1 MSEVT
6 RVNDFAIKIA
16 TVNGTGSAS
25 ANTLL
30 MKSIFRSGIPVMGK
44 NYFPS
49 NIQGL
54 PTWYEIRVSR
64 DGYVA
69 RSGRVDIMV
78 AMNAETY
85 ARDVK
90 EVVPGGYLIYD
101 STWPRPALLKRAD
114 ITVLGVPLA
123 KMCNENF
130 NGVRTRI
137 LMKNICYAGVL
148 AALLNLDLE
157 RIRELL
163 AQTYAKK
170 PQLVESNMK
179 AIQLGYDYART
190 HFTCPLPL
198 RVEQM
203 NRTAG
208 NVMID
213 GNTAAALGCMFA
225 GATVAAWYPITP
237 STSLMDAF
245 KAFCDRSRVDAQTG
259 RKNFAF
265 IQAEDEL
272 AAIGMVI
279 GASWNGARAF
289 TATSGP
295 GISLMNEFL
304 GLAYYAEVPAV
315 VFDIQR
321 VGPSTGMP
329 TRTQQCDVMAAA
341 YASHG
346 DTKHVC
352 LYPSNP
358 EECFYMAVQAFDLAE
373 RLQTPV
379 LVLSDLDIGM
389 NDWMCRDLKW
399 DDTYRPDR
407 GKVLGKE
414 EVEKLE
420 KFYRY
425 LDTDGDGIAYRT
437 LPGVSPKA
445 AYFARGSGHNQYGT
459 YTEDSADYQFVVDRL
474 LKKWDTAR
482 KLVPRAVIDAT
493 AGSDVGIVSL
503 GSCDGAIREAIDVLK
518 THGVGVN
525 YMRVR
530 GFPFTEDVER
540 FLANHRVLFVVE
552 QNRDAQLRSLLTLET
567 AVEKAKLR
575 SLLHYSGLPISS
587 SFIVA
592 GVLDELRPE
601 RDTVAPS
608 AAPPTARAA
617 DPDSPAVLR
626 SSGSRT

>member
-1 MSEVT
+1 MSI
-6 RVNDFAIKIA
+6 NDFSIKIA

-54 PTWYEIRVSR
+54 PTWYEIRVTKQ
-64 DGYVA
+64 GYVA
-69 RSGRVDIMV
+69 RSERVDIMV

-90 EVVPGGYLIYD
+90 EVAPGGYLIYD
-101 STWPRPALLKRAD
+101 STWPRPALLKRED

-123 KMCNENF
+123 RLCNENF

-148 AALLNLDLE
+148 AALLDLDLE

-163 AQTYAKK
+163 AETYAKK
-170 PQLVESNMK
+170 PQLVDSNMK
-179 AIQLGYDYART
+179 AIQLGYDYARQN
-190 HFTCPLPL
+190 FSCPLPL
-198 RVEQM
+198 RVEKM
-203 NRTAG
+203 DKTSG
-208 NVMID
+208 HILID
-213 GNTAAALGCMFA
+213 GNTAAALGCVFA

-237 STSLMDAF
+237 STSLMDAY
-245 KAFCDRSRVDAQTG
+245 KSFCDRTRIDPATG

-279 GASWNGARAF
+279 GAMWNGARAF

-295 GISLMNEFL
+295 GVSLMNEFL
-304 GLAYYAEVPAV
+304 GLAYYSEVPAV
-315 VFDIQR
+315 IFDIQR

-329 TRTQQCDVMAAA
+329 TRTQQCDLLEAA

-346 DTKHVC
+346 DTRHVC
-352 LYPSNP
+352 LYPANP

-399 DDTYRPDR
+399 DDSYRPDR
-407 GKVLGKE
+407 GKVLSLE
-414 EVEKLE
+414 QVEKLE

-425 LDTDGDGIAYRT
+425 LDKDGDGIPYRT
-437 LPGVSPKA
+437 LPGVHPKA
-445 AYFARGSGHNQYGT
+445 AYFTRGSGHTQYGT
-459 YTEDSADYQFVVDRL
+459 YTEDSTEYQIVLDRL
-474 LKKWDTAR
+474 MKKWDTAK

-493 AGSDVGIVSL
+493 AGSPIGIVSL
-503 GSCDGAIREAIDVLK
+503 GSCDGAIHEARDILA
-518 THGVGVN
+518 THGVTVD

-530 GFPFTEDVER
+530 AFPFGDDVER
-540 FLANHRVLFVVE
+540 FLAAHDLLFVVE
-552 QNRDAQLRSLLTLET
+552 QNRDAQLRALLTLET
-567 AVEKAKLR
+567 PVEKAKLR

-587 SFIVA
+587 SFIVE
-592 GVLDELRPE
+592 GVLGEIRPRQHAQP
-601 RDTVAPS
+601 RDA
-608 AAPPTARAA
+608 ARA
-617 DPDSPAVLR
+617 
-626 SSGSRT
+626 

>member
-1 MSEVT
+1 MSMSSSTAVDK

-54 PTWYEIRVSR
+54 PTWYEIRVTK

-85 ARDVK
+85 AKDVK
-90 EVVPGGYLIYD
+90 EVSPGGFLIYD
-101 STWPRPALLKRAD
+101 STWPRPALLKRED

-123 KMCNENF
+123 RLCNENF

-148 AALLNLDLE
+148 VALLDLDLE
-157 RIRELL
+157 LIRKLL
-163 AQTYAKK
+163 AETYAKK
-170 PQLVESNMK
+170 PQLVDSNMK
-179 AIQLGYDYART
+179 AIQLGFDFARQN
-190 HFTCPLPL
+190 FTCPLPL
-198 RVEQM
+198 HVQKM
-203 NRTAG
+203 DKTAG
-208 NVMID
+208 HVLID
-213 GNTAAALGCMFA
+213 GNTAAALGCVFA

-237 STSLMDAF
+237 STSVMDAY
-245 KAFCDRSRVDAQTG
+245 KGFCDRTRVDPQTG
-259 RKNFAF
+259 KKNFAF

-279 GASWNGARAF
+279 GAMWNGARAF

-315 VFDIQR
+315 IFDIQR

-329 TRTQQCDVMAAA
+329 TRTQQCDVMECA

-346 DTKHVC
+346 DTRHVC
-352 LYPSNP
+352 LYPANP

-379 LVLSDLDIGM
+379 FVLSDLDIGM

-399 DDTYRPDR
+399 DDSYRPDR
-407 GKVLGKE
+407 GKVLDKE
-414 EVEKLE
+414 AVEKLE

-425 LDTDGDGIAYRT
+425 VDKDGDGIGYRT
-437 LPGVSPKA
+437 FPGVTPKG
-445 AYFARGSGHNQYGT
+445 AYFTRGSGHTQYGT
-459 YTEDSADYQFVVDRL
+459 YTEDSVEYQILLDRL
-474 LKKWDTAR
+474 LKKWDTAK

-493 AGSDVGIVSL
+493 AGSEIGIVSI
-503 GSCDGAIREAIDVLK
+503 GSCEGAIHEAMDILK
-518 THGVGVN
+518 THDVTVD

-530 GFPFTEDVER
+530 SFPFSEDVER
-540 FLANHRVLFVVE
+540 FLAAHKLLFVVE
-552 QNRDAQLRSLLTLET
+552 QNRDAQFRALLTLESK
-567 AVEKAKLR
+567 VEKSQLR
-575 SLLHYSGLPISS
+575 SLLHYNGLPISS
-587 SFIVA
+587 TFIVE
-592 GVLDELRPE
+592 GVLAEIRP
-601 RDTVAPS
+601 RDLARRKD
-608 AAPPTARAA
+608 AAA
-617 DPDSPAVLR
+617 
-626 SSGSRT
+626 G

>member
-1 MSEVT
+1 MSAPDAAKI
-6 RVNDFAIKIA
+6 NDFVIKIA

-25 ANTLL
+25 ANMLL

-54 PTWYEIRVSR
+54 PTWYEIRVTKH
-64 DGYVA
+64 GYVA
-69 RSGRVDIMV
+69 CSGRVDIMV

-85 ARDVK
+85 SKDVR
-90 EVVPGGYLIYD
+90 EVAPGGYLVYD
-101 STWPRPALLKRAD
+101 STWPRPALLKRED
-114 ITVLGVPLA
+114 ITAIGVPLA
-123 KMCNENF
+123 KLCNENF

-148 AALLNLDLE
+148 AALLDLNLE
-157 RIRELL
+157 HVRQLL
-163 AQTYAKK
+163 AETYAKK
-170 PQLVESNMK
+170 PQLVASNMK
-179 AIQLGYDYART
+179 AIELGYECAKASVS
-190 HFTCPLPL
+190 CPLPL
-198 RVEQM
+198 RIEKM
-203 NRTAG
+203 DKTSG
-208 NVMID
+208 HIMID
-213 GNTAAALGCMFA
+213 GNTAAALGCVF
-225 GATVAAWYPITP
+225 AWYPITP

-245 KAFCDRSRVDAQTG
+245 KAFSDRMRIDAASG

-329 TRTQQCDVMAAA
+329 TRTQQGDIMACA

-346 DTKHVC
+346 DTRQVC
-352 LYPSNP
+352 LYPANA
-358 EECFYMAVQAFDLAE
+358 EECFHMAVQAFDLAE

-389 NDWMCRDLKW
+389 NDWMCREFKW
-399 DDTYRPDR
+399 DDAYRPDR
-407 GKVLGKE
+407 GKMLDKA

-425 LDTDGDGIAYRT
+425 VDKDGDGITYRT
-437 LPGVSPKA
+437 LPGVHPKA
-445 AYFARGSGHNQYGT
+445 AYFTRGSGHTQFGM
-459 YTEDSADYQFVVDRL
+459 YTEDSAEYQLLLDRL
-474 LKKWDTAR
+474 LVKWASAKKF
-482 KLVPRAVIDAT
+482 VPRAVIDAS
-493 AGSDVGIVSL
+493 AGSELAIVSV
-503 GSCDGAIREAIDVLK
+503 GSCDGAVREAMDLLRAR
-518 THGVGVN
+518 GVGLD

-530 GFPFTEDVER
+530 AFPFTEDVER
-540 FLANHRVLFVVE
+540 FLAAHQVIFVVE
-552 QNRDAQLRSLLTLET
+552 QNRDAQLRALLTLET
-567 AVEKAKLR
+567 KVDKSKLH
-575 SLLHYSGLPISS
+575 SLLHYNGLPISS
-587 SFIVA
+587 SFIVD
-592 GVLDELRPE
+592 GVLAHLQPGAR
-601 RDTVAPS
+601 S
-608 AAPPTARAA
+608 RAA
-617 DPDSPAVLR
+617 ATL
-626 SSGSRT
+626 

>member
-1 MSEVT
+1 MS
-6 RVNDFAIKIA
+6 RINDFVIKIG

-54 PTWYEIRVSR
+54 PTWYEIRVTK

-69 RSGRVDIMV
+69 RSGNVDVMV

-90 EVVPGGYLIYD
+90 EVSPGGYLIYD
-101 STWPRPALLKRAD
+101 STWPRPALLKRED

-123 KMCNENF
+123 QLCNENF

-148 AALLNLDLE
+148 AALLDLDLE
-157 RIRELL
+157 QIRALL
-163 AQTYAKK
+163 AETYAKK
-170 PQLVESNMK
+170 PQLVDSNMK
-179 AIQLGYDYART
+179 AIQLGYDYAKRS
-190 HFTCPLPL
+190 FQCPLPL
-198 RVEQM
+198 RVEKM
-203 NRTAG
+203 AKTSG
-208 NVMID
+208 HIMID
-213 GNTAAALGCMFA
+213 GNTAAALGCVFA

-237 STSLMDAF
+237 STSVMDAY
-245 KAFCDRSRVDAQTG
+245 KAFCDRMRVDPETG

-272 AAIGMVI
+272 AAIGMTI
-279 GASWNGARAF
+279 GAMWNGARAF

-295 GISLMNEFL
+295 GISLMGEFI

-315 VFDIQR
+315 IFDIQR

-329 TRTQQCDVMAAA
+329 TRTQQCDLMAAA

-346 DTKHVC
+346 DTRHVC

-358 EECFYMAVQAFDLAE
+358 EECFYMAAQAFDLAE

-379 LVLSDLDIGM
+379 FVMSDLDIGM

-399 DDTYRPDR
+399 DDSYRPDR

-414 EVEKLE
+414 ELEKIE

-425 LDTDGDGIAYRT
+425 LDKDGDGIPYRT
-437 LPGVSPKA
+437 LPGVHPKG
-445 AYFARGSGHNQYGT
+445 AYFTRGSGHTQFGT
-459 YTEDSADYQFVVDRL
+459 YTEDSAEYQVVLDRL
-474 LKKWDTAR
+474 LRKWDTAK
-482 KLVPRAVIDAT
+482 KLVPRAIIDAT
-493 AGSDVGIVSL
+493 AGSDIGIVSL
-503 GSCDGAIREAIDVLK
+503 GSCDGAVHEAIDVLK
-518 THGVGVN
+518 TQGVRVN

-530 GFPFTEDVER
+530 AFPFYEDVER
-540 FLANHRVLFVVE
+540 FLAAHKTLFVVE
-552 QNRDAQLRSLLTLET
+552 QNRDAQFRSLLALESK
-567 AVEKAKLR
+567 VEKSKLL

-587 SFIVA
+587 AFIVE
-592 GVLDELRPE
+592 GVLAHVRPQPNQQE
-601 RDTVAPS
+601 ALG
-608 AAPPTARAA
+608 AA
-617 DPDSPAVLR
+617 
-626 SSGSRT
+626 G

>member
-1 MSEVT
+1 MSAVESEKI
-6 RVNDFAIKIA
+6 NDFVIKIA

-25 ANTLL
+25 ANMLL

-54 PTWYEIRVSR
+54 PTWYEIRVTKH
-64 DGYVA
+64 GYVA
-69 RSGRVDIMV
+69 CSGRVDIMV
-78 AMNAETY
+78 AINAETY
-85 ARDVK
+85 SKDAR
-90 EVVPGGYLIYD
+90 EVAPGGYLVYD
-101 STWPRPALLKRAD
+101 STWPRPALLKRED
-114 ITVLGVPLA
+114 ITTLGVPLA
-123 KMCNENF
+123 KLCNENF

-148 AALLNLDLE
+148 AALLDLDIE
-157 RIRELL
+157 HIRKLL
-163 AQTYAKK
+163 AETYSKK
-170 PQLVESNMK
+170 PQLVASNMK
-179 AIQLGYDYART
+179 AIELGFDYAKAN
-190 HFTCPLPL
+190 FDCPLPL
-198 RVEQM
+198 HVQKM
-203 NRTAG
+203 DKTSG
-208 NVMID
+208 YIMID
-213 GNTAAALGCMFA
+213 GNTAAALGCLFA

-245 KAFCDRSRVDAQTG
+245 KAFSDRTRIDASSG

-272 AAIGMVI
+272 AAIGIVI

-315 VFDIQR
+315 IFDIQR

-329 TRTQQCDVMAAA
+329 TRTQQGDLMECA

-346 DTKHVC
+346 DTRHVC
-352 LYPSNP
+352 LYPANP
-358 EECFYMAVQAFDLAE
+358 EECFYMALQAFDLAE

-399 DDTYRPDR
+399 DDNYRPDR

-414 EVEKLE
+414 EILKLE
-420 KFYRY
+420 KFYRFI
-425 LDTDGDGIAYRT
+425 DKDGDGITART
-437 LPGVSPKA
+437 LPGVHPKA
-445 AYFARGSGHNQYGT
+445 AYFARGSGHTQYGA
-459 YTEDSADYQFVVDRL
+459 YTEDAADYQMVLDRL
-474 LKKWDTAR
+474 LKKWATAK
-482 KLVPRAVIDAT
+482 KLVPRALIDAT
-493 AGSDVGIVSL
+493 AGARVGIVSI
-503 GSCDGAIREAIDVLK
+503 GSCDGAMHEAIDVLK
-518 THGVGVN
+518 SRGVGVD

-530 GFPFTEDVER
+530 GFPFGEDVER
-540 FLANHRVLFVVE
+540 FLAAHKLLFVVE
-552 QNRDAQLRSLLTLET
+552 QNRDAQFRALLTLET

-575 SLLHYSGLPISS
+575 SLLHYNGLPISS
-587 SFIVA
+587 SFIVE
-592 GVLDELRPE
+592 GVLAQFRPQ
-601 RDTVAPS
+601 RLAQPKG
-608 AAPPTARAA
+608 AALA
-617 DPDSPAVLR
+617 
-626 SSGSRT
+626 

>member
-1 MSEVT
+1 MPPT
-6 RVNDFAIKIA
+6 DPRVNDFTIKIA

-30 MKSIFRSGIPVMGK
+30 MKSIFRSGIPVVGK

-54 PTWYEIRVSR
+54 PTWYEIRVTHA
-64 DGYVA
+64 GYVA
-69 RSGRVDIMV
+69 RSGRVDLMV

-85 ARDVK
+85 ARDAK
-90 EVVPGGYLIYD
+90 EVAAGGFLVYD
-101 STWPRPALLKRAD
+101 STWPRPALLKRED

-123 KMCNENF
+123 RLCNENF

-148 AALLNLDLE
+148 AALLDLDLE

-163 AQTYAKK
+163 AETYAKK

-179 AIQLGYDYART
+179 AIQLGYDYARSS
-190 HFTCPLPL
+190 FECPLPL
-198 RVEQM
+198 RVEKLE
-203 NRTAG
+203 RTAG
-208 NVMID
+208 HVMID
-213 GNTAAALGCMFA
+213 GNTSAALGCLFA

-245 KAFCDRSRVDAQTG
+245 KMFADRTRVDRETG
-259 RKNFAF
+259 AKNFAF

-279 GASWNGARAF
+279 GAMWNGARSF

-329 TRTQQCDVMAAA
+329 TRTQQGDLLLAA

-346 DTKHVC
+346 DTRHVC
-352 LYPSNP
+352 LYPANP

-399 DDTYRPDR
+399 DDSYRPDR
-407 GKVLGKE
+407 GKMLGKE
-414 EVEKLE
+414 ELLKLE
-420 KFYRY
+420 KFYRF
-425 LDTDGDGIAYRT
+425 LDKDGDGIGYRT
-437 LPGVSPKA
+437 LPGVHPKA
-445 AYFARGSGHNQYGT
+445 AYFTRGSGHNQYGV
-459 YTEDSADYQFVVDRL
+459 YTEDSAEYQLVLDRL
-474 LKKWDTAR
+474 MKKWATAKR
-482 KLVPRAVIDAT
+482 LVPRAVIDAT
-493 AGSDVGIVSL
+493 AGSRVGIVSI
-503 GSCDGAIREAIDVLK
+503 GSCDGAVHEALDVLK
-518 THGVGVN
+518 ARGVALD

-530 GFPFTEDVER
+530 SFPFTEDVER
-540 FLANHRVLFVVE
+540 FLAAHELLFVVE
-552 QNRDAQLRSLLTLET
+552 QNRDAQLRALLTLET
-567 AVEKAKLR
+567 AVEKSKLR

-587 SFIVA
+587 HFIVE
-592 GVLDELRPE
+592 GVLAELEPRS
-601 RDTVAPS
+601 S
-608 AAPPTARAA
+608 AARRDAA
-617 DPDSPAVLR
+617 NA
-626 SSGSRT
+626 

>member
-1 MSEVT
+1 MAPST
-6 RVNDFAIKIA
+6 AAHVNDFVIKIA

-54 PTWYEIRVSR
+54 PTWYEIRVTR

-90 EVVPGGYLIYD
+90 EVAPGGYLIYD
-101 STWPRPALLKRAD
+101 STWPRPALLKRED
-114 ITVLGVPLA
+114 ITVIGVPLA
-123 KMCNENF
+123 RLCNENF

-148 AALLNLDLE
+148 AALLDMDIE

-163 AQTYAKK
+163 AETYAKK
-170 PQLVESNMK
+170 PQLVDSNMK
-179 AIQLGYDYART
+179 AIQLGYDYTRQN
-190 HFTCPLPL
+190 FTCPLPL
-198 RVEQM
+198 RIEKM
-203 NRTAG
+203 NATAG
-208 NVMID
+208 HIMID
-213 GNTAAALGCMFA
+213 GNTAAALGCIYA

-237 STSLMDAF
+237 STSLMDAY
-245 KAFCDRSRVDAQTG
+245 KAFCDRLRVDPVTG

-279 GASWNGARAF
+279 GAAWNGTRAF

-315 VFDIQR
+315 IFDIQR

-329 TRTQQCDVMAAA
+329 TRTQQCDLMECA

-346 DTKHVC
+346 DTRHVC
-352 LYPSNP
+352 LYPANP
-358 EECFYMAVQAFDLAE
+358 EECFYMAVQAFDLTE

-379 LVLSDLDIGM
+379 LVLSDIDIGM

-399 DDTYRPDR
+399 DDEYRPDR
-407 GKVLGKE
+407 GKMLSKDEVL
-414 EVEKLE
+414 KLE

-425 LDTDGDGIAYRT
+425 LDRDGDGIGYRT
-437 LPGVSPKA
+437 LPGVHPKA
-445 AYFARGSGHNQYGT
+445 AYFTRGSGHTQYGT
-459 YTEDSADYQFVVDRL
+459 YTEDSVEYQIVLDRL
-474 LKKWDTAR
+474 MKKWETAK

-493 AGSDVGIVSL
+493 AGSDIGIVSI
-503 GSCDGAIREAIDVLK
+503 GSCDGAIHEAMHVLK
-518 THGVGVN
+518 AQGVGVN

-530 GFPFTEDVER
+530 SFPFSEDVER
-540 FLANHRVLFVVE
+540 FLNAHRLLFVVE
-552 QNRDAQLRSLLTLET
+552 QNRDAQFKSLLTLET
-567 AVEKAKLR
+567 SVEKSKLR
-575 SLLHYSGLPISS
+575 SLLSYSGLPISS
-587 SFIVA
+587 SFIVE
-592 GVLDELRPE
+592 GVLAEVRPTPKLQPV
-601 RDTVAPS
+601 DAV
-608 AAPPTARAA
+608 RA
-617 DPDSPAVLR
+617 
-626 SSGSRT
+626 

>member
-1 MSEVT
+1 MTSSST
-6 RVNDFAIKIA
+6 KLPTIGGQHINDFAIKIA

-54 PTWYEIRVSR
+54 PTWYEIRVTQ

-85 ARDVK
+85 AKDVK
-90 EVVPGGYLIYD
+90 EVSPGGFLVYD
-101 STWPRPALLKRAD
+101 STWPRPALLKRED

-123 KMCNENF
+123 RLCNENF

-148 AALLNLDLE
+148 AALLDLDVEL
-157 RIRELL
+157 IRKLL
-163 AQTYAKK
+163 AETYAKK
-170 PQLVESNMK
+170 PQLVDSNMK
-179 AIQLGYDYART
+179 AIQLGYDYAKE

-198 RVEQM
+198 RVQKM
-203 NRTAG
+203 DKTAG
-208 NVMID
+208 HILID

-245 KAFCDRSRVDAQTG
+245 KMFSDRSRVDAATG
-259 RKNFAF
+259 AKNFAF

-279 GASWNGARAF
+279 GAMWNGARAF

-295 GISLMNEFL
+295 GVSLMNEFL

-315 VFDIQR
+315 LFDIQR

-346 DTKHVC
+346 DTRHVC
-352 LYPSNP
+352 LYPANP

-379 LVLSDLDIGM
+379 FVMSDLDIGM

-399 DDTYRPDR
+399 DDNYRPDR
-407 GKVLGKE
+407 GKVLDKE
-414 EVEKLE
+414 AIEKLE
-420 KFYRY
+420 KFHRFV
-425 LDTDGDGIAYRT
+425 DKDGDGICYRT
-437 LPGVSPKA
+437 LPGVSPKG
-445 AYFARGSGHNQYGT
+445 AYFARGSGHSQYGT
-459 YTEDSADYQFVVDRL
+459 YTEDSTEYQIVLDRL
-474 LKKWDTAR
+474 RRKWDTAKR
-482 KLVPRAVIDAT
+482 LVPRAAIDAT
-493 AGSDVGIVSL
+493 AGSDIGLVSI
-503 GSCDGAIREAIDVLK
+503 GSCEGAIHEAIDILK
-518 THGVGVN
+518 THDVSVD
-525 YMRVR
+525 YMRVKA
-530 GFPFTEDVER
+530 FPFSEDVER
-540 FLANHRVLFVVE
+540 FLAAHRLLFVVE
-552 QNRDAQLRSLLTLET
+552 QNRDAQFRSLLTLET
-567 AVEKAKLR
+567 AVEKSKLR
-575 SLLHYSGLPISS
+575 SLLHYNGLPISS
-587 SFIVA
+587 SFIVE
-592 GVLDELRPE
+592 GVLAEIRPRDIE
-601 RDTVAPS
+601 RRKD
-608 AAPPTARAA
+608 AAA
-617 DPDSPAVLR
+617 
-626 SSGSRT
+626 G

>member
-1 MSEVT
+1 MPHSPAK
-6 RVNDFAIKIA
+6 VNDFVIKIA

-85 ARDVK
+85 ARDVR
-90 EVVPGGYLIYD
+90 EVDAGGYLIYD
-101 STWPRPALLKRAD
+101 STWPRPALLKRED

-123 KMCNENF
+123 RMCNENF

-137 LMKNICYAGVL
+137 LMKNIGYAGVL
-148 AALLNLDLE
+148 AALLDLDLE
-157 RIRELL
+157 RMRELL

-170 PQLVESNMK
+170 PQLVDSNMK
-179 AIQLGYDYART
+179 AIQLGYDYAKGN
-190 HFTCPLPL
+190 FSCPLPL
-198 RVEQM
+198 HIEPQDDHKAG
-203 NRTAG
+203 TAG
-208 NVMID
+208 HVLID
-213 GNTAAALGCMFA
+213 GNTAAGLGCVFA

-245 KAFCDRSRVDAQTG
+245 KAFCDRTRVDADTG
-259 RKNFAF
+259 RRNFAF

-346 DTKHVC
+346 DTRHVC

-389 NDWMCRDLKW
+389 NDWMCRGLKW
-399 DDTYRPDR
+399 DDSYRPDR
-407 GKVLGKE
+407 GKMLDNE
-414 EVEKLE
+414 AIEKLE
-420 KFYRY
+420 KFYRF
-425 LDTDGDGIAYRT
+425 LDKDGDGIPYRT
-437 LPGVSPKA
+437 LPGVNSKG
-445 AYFARGSGHNQYGT
+445 AYFTRGSGHNQYGA
-459 YTEDSADYQFVVDRL
+459 YTEDAAEYQVVVDRL
-474 LKKWDTAR
+474 LKKWATAR
-482 KLVPRAVIDAT
+482 KMVPRAVIDAT
-493 AGSDVGIVSL
+493 AGSDIGIVSF
-503 GSCDGAIREAIDVLK
+503 GSCDGAIHEAIDVLK
-518 THGVGVN
+518 THGVAVN

-530 GFPFTEDVER
+530 SFPFTEDVER
-540 FLANHRVLFVVE
+540 FLGNHRVLFVVE
-552 QNRDAQLRSLLTLET
+552 QNRDAQFRSLLTLET
-567 AVEKAKLR
+567 GVEKSKLR

-587 SFIVA
+587 TFIVE
-592 GVLDELRPE
+592 GVLEEVRP
-601 RDTVAPS
+601 RKVQSLQPK
-608 AAPPTARAA
+608 TAQGA
-617 DPDSPAVLR
+617 
-626 SSGSRT
+626 G